1 MPTSDN
7 AKIIEPL
14 AKFHALI
21 TTKGRF
27 TIPKETRRVFGIEE
41 GDYLELIIRKLD
53 PQTEEPTKRAVI
65 IVRLSSMGRG
75 VIPTELIKEMRIK
88 LKEDIVEILIVRFF
102 KPEEILKGKVVFRR
116 YVQDLLKKGYAIIS
130 KEDENNS
137 IQFDLKR

>member
-1 MPTSDN
+1 MPDSDN

-41 GDYLELIIRKLD
+41 GDYLELVIRKLD
-53 PQTEEPTKRAVI
+53 PQSKKPIMRAVV

-102 KPEEILKGKVVFRR
+102 KPEEILKEKVVFRK
-116 YVQDLLKKGYAIIS
+116 YIQDLLKKGYAIIS
-130 KEDENNS
+130 REDENNT